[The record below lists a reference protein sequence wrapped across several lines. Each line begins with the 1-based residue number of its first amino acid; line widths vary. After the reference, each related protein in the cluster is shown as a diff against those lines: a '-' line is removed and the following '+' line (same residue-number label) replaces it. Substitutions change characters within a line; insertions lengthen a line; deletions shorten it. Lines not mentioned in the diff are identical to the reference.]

1 MTVLVTGGAG
11 YIGSHMVYAL
21 VAAGER
27 VVVLDNLST
36 GFDWAIA
43 EGVPLVMGET
53 GDQALVAKVIKEH
66 GIEAI
71 IHFAASIVVPDSVRD
86 PLGYYRNNTVNTRA
100 LIESAVKGGVKHF
113 IFSSTA
119 AVYGN
124 PAVLPVRE
132 DAPTTPMSPYGSS
145 KLMSE
150 LMLHDVAAAHELRY
164 VILRYFN
171 VAGAD
176 PQQRTGHSTPA
187 ATHLIKVG
195 VETALG
201 MRQKLEVYG

>member
-11 YIGSHMVYAL
+11 YIGSHMVHAL
-21 VAAGER
+21 LDAGER
-27 VVVLDNLST
+27 ALVLDNLST
-36 GFDWAIA
+36 GFDWAVPK
-43 EGVPLVMGET
+43 GVPLVIAES
-53 GDQALVAKVIKEH
+53 GDQTRVAALIAEH
-66 GIEAI
+66 AIDAI
-71 IHFAASIVVPDSVRD
+71 IHFAASIVVPDSLRN
-86 PLGYYRNNTVNTRA
+86 PLGYYRNNTVNSRA
-100 LIESAVKGGVKHF
+100 LIETTVNGGVKHF

-132 DAPTTPMSPYGSS
+132 DAPTRPMSPYGTS

-150 LMLHDVAAAHELRY
+150 IMLHDIAAAHDFRY

-176 PQQRTGHSTPA
+176 PKQRTGQSTPA

-195 VETALG
+195 VE
-201 MRQKLEVYG
+201 